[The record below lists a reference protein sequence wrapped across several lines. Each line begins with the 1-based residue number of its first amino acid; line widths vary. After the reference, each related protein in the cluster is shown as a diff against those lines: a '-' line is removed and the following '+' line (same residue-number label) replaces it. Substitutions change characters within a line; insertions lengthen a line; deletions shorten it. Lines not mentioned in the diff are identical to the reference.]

1 MKSEQVIAAVK
12 QDRWTGISGK
22 HGDDSFMFR
31 YREALCDV
39 ADYSGYSR
47 ALIITWTYNHDGCS
61 GIPSQDEV
69 NELEDFENRL
79 VELFELDF
87 QAVLAAAL
95 TERGTRQW
103 LFYASD
109 IPECQRRL
117 DEMPQKAERYPIE
130 LVAET
135 DADWSYFHDKIQTI
149 CSSAA

>member
-1 MKSEQVIAAVK
+1 MSDFA
-12 QDRWTGISGK
+12 
-22 HGDDSFMFR
+22 
-31 YREALCDV
+31 
-39 ADYSGYSR
+39 GYSR
-47 ALIITWTYNHDGCS
+47 ALIITWTYTHDGCS
-61 GIPSQDEV
+61 GIPSQDELR
-69 NELEDFENRL
+69 EMEDFENHL
-79 VELFELDF
+79 VEVFEHDF

-117 DEMPQKAERYPIE
+117 EEMPQKAKRYPIE

-149 CSSAA
+149 CGSAA